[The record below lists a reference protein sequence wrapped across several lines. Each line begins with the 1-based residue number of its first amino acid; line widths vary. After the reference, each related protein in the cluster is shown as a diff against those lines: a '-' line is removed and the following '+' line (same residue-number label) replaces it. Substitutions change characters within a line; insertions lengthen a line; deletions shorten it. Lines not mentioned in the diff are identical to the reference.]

1 MTNRMSIR
9 QKVGEGWRRFLAVI
23 PSFASVLVIF
33 VCTAC
38 EAPKVHR
45 DVRLWTDD
53 LAFRISITPTPPVA
67 EEVTV
72 FKIFVQDKE
81 TGQPIETGEGR
92 LFGTHKDKV
101 NSYDGLAKGPEV
113 GTYYARIRF
122 PISGDWALGLQ
133 FRRDSTQP
141 LQRTND
147 WVQTVLPA
155 KPLGSDTTTR

>member
-92 LFGTHKDKV
+92 T
-101 NSYDGLAKGPEV
+101 
-113 GTYYARIRF
+113 RIRSTLTMDWRKGRRLG
-122 PISGDWALGLQ
+122 PITLASVS
-133 FRRDSTQP
+133 RS
-141 LQRTND
+141 
-147 WVQTVLPA
+147 PA
-155 KPLGSDTTTR
+155 TGP